1 MGSSILFG
9 AINDLDLGEAKIP
22 GYTPPGMPKKSDNA
36 DSDDSLLSVESNARG
51 SNKWEEQAEELLSD
65 EEKEKNTELA

>member
-22 GYTPPGMPKKSDNA
+22 GYTPPGMAKSKSDN
-36 DSDDSLLSVESNARG
+36 DESGESDPND
-51 SNKWEEQAEELLSD
+51 
-65 EEKEKNTELA
+65 

>member
-22 GYTPPGMPKKSDNA
+22 GYTPPGMTQKSEIGGDDMN
-36 DSDDSLLSVESNARG
+36 DSSIISIESSARG
-51 SNKWEEQAEELLSD
+51 SNKWEE
-65 EEKEKNTELA
+65 